1 VADTTHFAYY
11 IGCALAYLLG
21 LVCSTW
27 ALQWVSYPTQV
38 IAKAAQP
45 IPVMLFG
52 KLFGGKT
59 YSIQKYIFVFVI
71 IVGIVLFMFKTKDE
85 TNLDDQTLGWGGVLL
100 LLGLAMD
107 GVLGALEV
115 KNMYFFVNNFTQ
127 HIFIVGTSSS

>member
-1 VADTTHFAYY
+1 VADATHFAYY

-71 IVGIVLFMFKTKDE
+71 IVGIVLFMFKTKDK
-85 TNLDDQTLGWGGVLL
+85 TNLDDQTLGWGGALL

-115 KNMYFFVNNFTQ
+115 KKIVFFCRQFYPTL
-127 HIFIVGTSSS
+127 FLF